1 MVLFLLCLP
10 AVAFVRMYSA
20 RAINKRGFREVPLGL
35 HVDGKVGQLRMKG
48 ITVALLSLIEHRSR
62 LTPAQLEA
70 KFGLGLQGEHDQE
83 TGQEWKRYCHL
94 PAVSGKNNQALSL
107 SRVLAIA
114 GLALDLGYVTKGDLW
129 TLIGLD
135 ELEPAQVLQARL
147 ANERAAFRIFQK
159 GKTLLAE
166 GKMPIPP
173 GGSKGGKPRGP
184 RSSAEALDSY
194 RLWLDALRS
203 LGGEVFEDR
212 DGPDVCDRDA
222 WLSYETGADVEQ
234 RVLTDE
240 DYEFL
245 DECERPFDPRCPH
258 AAALHRLHIR
268 FSFGWVDQ
276 PWAPEHRPQSNH
288 RRDAVEPLPTTD
300 AEIAL
305 FFQGLE
311 SQIAQLA
318 SAAPYGMG
326 KPALSLRS
334 GAKAVQRTWQATENS
349 GRRGNPKLL

>member
-1 MVLFLLCLP
+1 
-10 AVAFVRMYSA
+10 
-20 RAINKRGFREVPLGL
+20 
-35 HVDGKVGQLRMKG
+35 
-48 ITVALLSLIEHRSR
+48 
-62 LTPAQLEA
+62 
-70 KFGLGLQGEHDQE
+70 
-83 TGQEWKRYCHL
+83 
-94 PAVSGKNNQALSL
+94 
-107 SRVLAIA
+107 
-114 GLALDLGYVTKGDLW
+114 
-129 TLIGLD
+129 
-135 ELEPAQVLQARL
+135 VLQARL

>member
-173 GGSKGGKPRGP
+173 GGSKGGKPRAP

-245 DECERPFDPRCPH
+245 DEWERPFDPRCPH